1 MIMTNSENQL
11 PSNKKFGLFFSAIFV
26 LIAAYAYFKF
36 RIEFAVF
43 ALMTSAL
50 FAIAAFLTPQ
60 ILTPL
65 NRLWFSLGLLL
76 GKIVSPIVLGLIF
89 FVLITPVSFVT
100 RLFGRD
106 ELKIKKRT
114 VESYWVDRSPPGPQA
129 ASFKNQY

>member
-1 MIMTNSENQL
+1 MFNKENHL

-26 LIAAYAYFKF
+26 LIAVYLYLKF
-36 RIEFAVF
+36 RVEFAVF
-43 ALMTSAL
+43 ALITSTL

-60 ILTPL
+60 VLSPL
-65 NRLWFSLGLLL
+65 NRLWFCLGLLL
-76 GKIVSPIVLGLIF
+76 GKIVSPIVLALIF

-106 ELKIKKRT
+106 ELKMKKRN
-114 VESYWVDRSPPGPQA
+114 VESYWVDRSPPGPPS